1 MMKNVFCFMLKALF
15 VLEKFTFLSLLF
27 GYVEKWLNEKVMVN
41 LKIYDVTDVTTH
53 NCNTHI
59 TQYLKK

>member
-1 MMKNVFCFMLKALF
+1 MLKALF